1 MRISDVFKRPKTW
14 PDSEDVRMKMRDSV
28 KSTIHSARKCLEH
41 EDFKRYKIEYAKAY
55 DELLKDLLSYNESD
69 PIKYAFHMKQL
80 QIELQMVINLMTKVL
95 RDATRSEPSVPKSE
109 DKNA

>member
-41 EDFKRYKIEYAKAY
+41 EDFKRYKIEYA
-55 DELLKDLLSYNESD
+55 
-69 PIKYAFHMKQL
+69 
-80 QIELQMVINLMTKVL
+80 
-95 RDATRSEPSVPKSE
+95 
-109 DKNA
+109 